1 MTRAYAPGCADEELL
16 GMPSVLSGSPRL
28 IADKLMAHRETCG
41 LSYFTVRDYHGKHFA
56 HVIDAL
62 R

>member
-1 MTRAYAPGCADEELL
+1 
-16 GMPSVLSGSPRL
+16 MPSVLSGSPRL